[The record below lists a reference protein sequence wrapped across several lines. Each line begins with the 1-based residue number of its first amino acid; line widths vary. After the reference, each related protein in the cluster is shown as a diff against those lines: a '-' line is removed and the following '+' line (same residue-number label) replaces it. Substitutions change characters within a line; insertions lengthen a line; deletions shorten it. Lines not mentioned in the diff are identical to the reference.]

1 MRRLIESRVEYTC
14 TRASERAIRCA
25 RVSVCAYRLVSI
37 YPDRGLRS
45 TGRGTDPIVRL
56 TNIVL
61 LRPAFEPRLLLFP
74 LTRHSFA
81 PSFPLPPSLSVP
93 VSLSLSLPP
102 SLSPPALIRLCF
114 CHFLFSNVARSRR
127 CVRRGDAS
135 LHVSEKRRRRAKKG
149 ATGKE
154 GTVTRGISGRANL
167 EAKVAAP
174 SFTRYTRS
182 IRRRV
187 R

>member
-127 CVRRGDAS
+127 CVLRGDA
-135 LHVSEKRRRRAKKG
+135 LHVSEKRQRKGRRGR
-149 ATGKE
+149 KE
-154 GTVTRGISGRANL
+154 R
-167 EAKVAAP
+167 
-174 SFTRYTRS
+174 
-182 IRRRV
+182 
-187 R
+187 

>member
-81 PSFPLPPSLSVP
+81 PSLSVP

-102 SLSPPALIRLCF
+102 SLSFSACAYSPV
-114 CHFLFSNVARSRR
+114 FLSFSLFERRSVQTMRSPWR
-127 CVRRGDAS
+127 CVPPRER
-135 LHVSEKRRRRAKKG
+135 EEAKKG

-167 EAKVAAP
+167 VAKVAAP

>member
-81 PSFPLPPSLSVP
+81 PSRPLSRFRF
-93 VSLSLSLPP
+93 LSLPL
-102 SLSPPALIRLCF
+102 SLRLR
-114 CHFLFSNVARSRR
+114 LFACVSVIFSFRTSLDPDDARSSWR
-127 CVRRGDAS
+127 CVPPREREEA
-135 LHVSEKRRRRAKKG
+135 EKG

-167 EAKVAAP
+167 VAKVAAP

>member
-1 MRRLIESRVEYTC
+1 MNIRARE
-14 TRASERAIRCA
+14 RASERAIRCA

-114 CHFLFSNVARSRR
+114 CHFLFSNVARSRTMRSPWR
-127 CVRRGDAS
+127 CVPPRER
-135 LHVSEKRRRRAKKG
+135 EETEKG

-154 GTVTRGISGRANL
+154 GRNGDTGNFG
-167 EAKVAAP
+167 P
-174 SFTRYTRS
+174 S
-182 IRRRV
+182 
-187 R
+187 

>member
-14 TRASERAIRCA
+14 TRAIRCA

-127 CVRRGDAS
+127 CVPPREREEA
-135 LHVSEKRRRRAKKG
+135 EKG

-167 EAKVAAP
+167 VAKVAAP